1 MCLLSTY
8 IYIYSQLLHIYVYIF
23 SELLLC
29 FLLRLVMCGYV
40 IWFWGVKKGSPLPL
54 TLSTQK
60 IPWFGPPQSLKS
72 PYCSNIWFSHWKQ
85 MLELQMLLKSKCWNI
100 EQTLETKNYVRQRNV
115 EKCFWYNVKSQKKSA
130 KWHAQSG
137 SGAILKMP

>member
-40 IWFWGVKKGSPLPL
+40 I
-54 TLSTQK
+54 
-60 IPWFGPPQSLKS
+60 
-72 PYCSNIWFSHWKQ
+72 
-85 MLELQMLLKSKCWNI
+85 
-100 EQTLETKNYVRQRNV
+100 
-115 EKCFWYNVKSQKKSA
+115 
-130 KWHAQSG
+130 
-137 SGAILKMP
+137 